1 MEFISTIRLF
11 AHILLSIMESLRQF
25 KADTRQ
31 IAVPKNGI
39 SRVSRYCRRQVSIAL
54 QTLAPCRRHL
64 HTYFI
69 LLTQPRLSNITP
81 QQYTN
86 IQVTATSTPGV
97 LQKLARVFKEKAAQ
111 DLELLMKGTT
121 KTREK
126 LGVVEELFAYWT
138 LEDADQELEELE
150 DALIMSDFGPKT
162 SFKIVDA
169 IRERVKL
176 GELKTGPD
184 LRKALKESIINI
196 LQSRGGGVE
205 LNLGDAQPA
214 VILIVGVNGGGKT
227 TTIGKLAAKFAGA
240 GAKVVMGAGD
250 TFRAAAAEQLEEWAR
265 RADVEIVRADNDKAR
280 PDAVLFKAVEY
291 GKTSGADI
299 VLCDTS
305 GRLHTNIDLMEEL
318 AKCKRS
324 VGKAAQGAPHETLLV
339 LDGTTGLNMT
349 NQAREF
355 NITLGGLSGIILTK
369 LDGTARGGA
378 VVSVVDELGVPV
390 KFVGVGEGLEDLR
403 QFDIDVFVEAL
414 FPESK

>member
-1 MEFISTIRLF
+1 
-11 AHILLSIMESLRQF
+11 
-25 KADTRQ
+25 
-31 IAVPKNGI
+31 
-39 SRVSRYCRRQVSIAL
+39 
-54 QTLAPCRRHL
+54 
-64 HTYFI
+64 
-69 LLTQPRLSNITP
+69 
-81 QQYTN
+81 
-86 IQVTATSTPGV
+86 
-97 LQKLARVFKEKAAQ
+97 
-111 DLELLMKGTT
+111 MKGTT

-184 LRKALKESIINI
+184 LRKALKESIVDI
-196 LQSRGGGVE
+196 LQSRGGDVE

-291 GKTSGADI
+291 AKTSGADI

-403 QFDIDVFVEAL
+403 QFDINAFVEAL